1 MHESLIFEWF
11 DQYITLCFL
20 LGLALW
26 DLNTSPGGRARLP
39 SVNCRGFEGD
49 GVLGVGAAMGV
60 SFLIANFVME
70 KTWALRFEGGFET

>member
-20 LGLALW
+20 LWSALW
-26 DLNTSPGGRARLP
+26 DLNTSQGGRTRLS
-39 SVNCRGFEGD
+39 SVNCRGFEEEHR
-49 GVLGVGAAMGV
+49 GVAMLGVRAAMGV

-70 KTWALRFEGGFET
+70 KI